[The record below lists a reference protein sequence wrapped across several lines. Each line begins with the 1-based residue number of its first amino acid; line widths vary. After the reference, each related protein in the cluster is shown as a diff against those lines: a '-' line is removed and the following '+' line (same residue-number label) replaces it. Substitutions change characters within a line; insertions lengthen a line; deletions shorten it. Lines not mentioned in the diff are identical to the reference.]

1 MRFHEG
7 IAVPIRSTQS
17 HVHRTAVLQTKA
29 RRHLHSRYFARAL
42 DQSPRTGGLRGFGPA
57 DLRLAGCE

>member
-17 HVHRTAVLQTKA
+17 HAHRTAVLQPEA
-29 RRHLHSRYFARAL
+29 RRHLHSRYLARAL
-42 DQSPRTGGLRGFGPA
+42 DQSSRTGGLRGFHPA
-57 DLRLAGCE
+57 SLGLAGCE